1 LFFQILLFKLLN
13 DSIKIQTFLYYTNK
27 FVKLKKNMPEPIVQR
42 LKAFMTHK
50 AINASQLA
58 ACLGYRSSEKL
69 HRLFREEGAKP
80 GPDVIMDIANQYPE
94 LNKEWWLTGKGQ
106 MLEVTKEK
114 TYPHNS
120 SIAEPPDTELK
131 SILEDDMVALA
142 AIETEYITD
151 AERVQLYQRLIKR
164 YQYEIRLLQ
173 EEVQLREDLLRLY
186 TANRKM
192 A

>member
-1 LFFQILLFKLLN
+1 
-13 DSIKIQTFLYYTNK
+13 
-27 FVKLKKNMPEPIVQR
+27 MPEPIVQR

-58 ACLGYRSSEKL
+58 ACLGYKSSEKL

-94 LNKEWWLTGKGQ
+94 LNKEWWLTGKGE
-106 MLEVTKEK
+106 MLEIAKEK

-120 SIAEPPDTELK
+120 NTVEPADIELK
-131 SILEDDMVALA
+131 SILEDDMAALA
-142 AIETEYITD
+142 AIETEFISD

-186 TANRKM
+186 TVNRKM
-192 A
+192 V